1 MPANSISI
9 KANNHRIYQC
19 FEHKKKQLLS
29 EVIEENAGAD
39 ILIITSKNASKLKE
53 HINNPQIRVMSD
65 EELSEMPDTKCEVLI
80 NFDLP
85 QNAQSYFERVS
96 KATIKAVAIVD
107 IAEQK
112 LLYPIETIIGRV
124 IKQEIRSG
132 YGYVTKKDIANAKLK
147 EELKAMRQK
156 EKEKKELPPKR
167 DFKSK
172 RAEEDKPKRD
182 FKPRTENG
190 EKREFKPK
198 RDDDKPKRDFKYKAE
213 NGEKKEFRP
222 KRDEADK
229 PKRDFKP
236 RTENGEKRE
245 FRPKKNDDKRDF
257 TPKKDEGEKRSY
269 KPDEKKNDS
278 WAKKKKTNT
287 YLGHDENGKAK
298 FSAKSGERNHRY
310 DGSKKETFDAPKK
323 PARTIII
330 KERKKE
336 EK

>member
-29 EVIEENAGAD
+29 EVMEENAGAD
-39 ILIITSKNASKLKE
+39 ILIITSKNAGKLKE

-65 EELSEMPDTKCEVLI
+65 EELSEMPQTKCEVLI

-85 QNAQSYFERVS
+85 QSAQSYFDRVS
-96 KATIKAVAIVD
+96 KATVKAVATVD

-112 LLYPIETIIGRV
+112 LLYPIETVIGRV
-124 IKQEIRSG
+124 IKQEIRPG

-156 EKEKKELPPKR
+156 EKEKKALPPKR

-182 FKPRTENG
+182 FKPKREEG
-190 EKREFKPK
+190 EKKEYRPK
-198 RDDDKPKRDFKYKAE
+198 REDGDKPKRDFK
-213 NGEKKEFRP
+213 P
-222 KRDEADK
+222 KREEGEK

-236 RTENGEKRE
+236 RTENGEKKE
-245 FRPKKNDDKRDF
+245 FRPKRDDDKRDF
-257 TPKKDEGEKRSY
+257 RPKKDEGEKRSY

-278 WAKKKKTNT
+278 WAKKKKSNT
-287 YLGHDENGKAK
+287 FLGHDENGKAK
-298 FSAKSGERNHRY
+298 FSGKSGERNHRY
-310 DGSKKETFDAPKK
+310 DGTKKETFDAPKK
-323 PARTIII
+323 PARTINI

>member
-29 EVIEENAGAD
+29 EVMEENAGAD
-39 ILIITSKNASKLKE
+39 ILIITSKNAGKLKE

-65 EELSEMPDTKCEVLI
+65 EELSEMPQTKCEVLI

-85 QNAQSYFERVS
+85 QSAQSYFDRVS
-96 KATIKAVAIVD
+96 KATVKAVTIVD

-112 LLYPIETIIGRV
+112 LLYPIETVIGRV
-124 IKQEIRSG
+124 IKQEIRPG

-167 DFKSK
+167 DFKPK
-172 RAEEDKPKRD
+172 REDGDKPKRD
-182 FKPRTENG
+182 FKPRTENS
-190 EKREFKPK
+190 EKKEYRPK
-198 RDDDKPKRDFKYKAE
+198 RDDDKRDF
-213 NGEKKEFRP
+213 R
-222 KRDEADK
+222 
-229 PKRDFKP
+229 
-236 RTENGEKRE
+236 
-245 FRPKKNDDKRDF
+245 
-257 TPKKDEGEKRSY
+257 PKKDEGEKRSY

-278 WAKKKKTNT
+278 WDKKKKSNT
-287 YLGHDENGKAK
+287 FLGHDETGKAK
-298 FSAKSGERNHRY
+298 FSGKSGERNHRY
-310 DGSKKETFDAPKK
+310 DGTKKETFDAPKK
-323 PARTIII
+323 PARTINI